1 MICPG
6 EGGKAVLTVVESW
19 CRRKKYEW
27 KDQPRLPCGGWM
39 SAPPDKYLRSYQWI
53 ERNSGDRKENIKGKF
68 SERDDLEMGGQQATI
83 NE

>member
-1 MICPG
+1 
-6 EGGKAVLTVVESW
+6 
-19 CRRKKYEW
+19 
-27 KDQPRLPCGGWM
+27 M
-39 SAPPDKYLRSYQWI
+39 SVAPDKYLRSYQWI